1 MLHRILFFARIVA
14 MAIGMAA
21 IGASTAA
28 AQDAQIALHVGKA
41 GFIIGGSG
49 GNGTLTYK
57 GKQYPLKVG
66 GISVGLTIG
75 AATADMV
82 GDVYGLRNLS
92 DINGIYSAASASL
105 AAGGGAA
112 DMVLRN
118 ANGVELYLR
127 GKQMGVE
134 ANLSA
139 NGMRIS
145 LQ

>member
-1 MLHRILFFARIVA
+1 MLQRVFFFARLIALAV
-14 MAIGMAA
+14 GMTAF
-21 IGASTAA
+21 GASAA
-28 AQDAQIALHVGKA
+28 SAQDATIALHVGKA

-49 GNGTLTYK
+49 GNGTLTYQ

-75 AATADMV
+75 AASADMT
-82 GDVYGLRNLS
+82 GQVYGLKTLT

-105 AAGGGAA
+105 AAGAGAA
-112 DMVLRN
+112 DMVLIN
-118 ANGVELYLR
+118 GNGVELYLT

-139 NGMRIS
+139 NGMRIT

>member
-1 MLHRILFFARIVA
+1 M
-14 MAIGMAA
+14 
-21 IGASTAA
+21 
-28 AQDAQIALHVGKA
+28 
-41 GFIIGGSG
+41 
-49 GNGTLTYK
+49 TYK

-75 AATADMV
+75 AASADMT
-82 GDVYGLRNLS
+82 GEVYGLKNLN

-105 AAGGGAA
+105 AAGGGAV

-118 ANGVELYLR
+118 GNGVELYLS

-134 ANLSA
+134 ANLST